1 MSYPPPTAPLRAVVF
16 DLDGLIVNTE
26 DLYDRSGRE
35 VLRRRGLQMTD
46 SLREQ
51 MTGRKAQEAIRLMI
65 DTLNLPDT
73 VEALLAETT
82 DVFQEFTETLL
93 QTMPGLDELLNHL
106 QAVNTPAA
114 VATSGSRD
122 YAADMLARFDLVR
135 HFRFVLSA
143 DDVARGKPHPEVYE
157 LAARQLGF
165 STSELMV
172 LEDSANGCRAAVAA
186 GAYTVAV
193 PNRHTAGHPFP
204 AVAFRADTLADMRIR
219 AALGNS

>member
-26 DLYDRSGRE
+26 DLYDRSGRA
-35 VLRRRGLQMTD
+35 VRRRRGLQMTD

-51 MTGRKAQEAIRLMI
+51 GRKAQEAIRLMI

-114 VATSGSRD
+114 VATSG
-122 YAADMLARFDLVR
+122 
-135 HFRFVLSA
+135 
-143 DDVARGKPHPEVYE
+143 
-157 LAARQLGF
+157 
-165 STSELMV
+165 
-172 LEDSANGCRAAVAA
+172 
-186 GAYTVAV
+186 
-193 PNRHTAGHPFP
+193 
-204 AVAFRADTLADMRIR
+204 
-219 AALGNS
+219 